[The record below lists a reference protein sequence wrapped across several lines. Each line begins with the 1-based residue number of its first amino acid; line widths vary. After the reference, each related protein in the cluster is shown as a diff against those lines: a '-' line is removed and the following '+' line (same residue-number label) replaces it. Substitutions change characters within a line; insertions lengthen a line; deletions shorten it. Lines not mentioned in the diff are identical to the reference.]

1 MAEVVRTLRLYWR
14 LQRAAMRGALQ
25 YRLNLVIG
33 VATGVAY
40 QGSGFA
46 FVWVVM
52 HTFPAIGGWSL
63 REIAFL
69 YGLRLTAHALYVL
82 PFSSLIGLDW
92 LVREGELDRVLL
104 RPLNP
109 LVQIMAKRL
118 GVGQLGDLLAGLV
131 LLVVA
136 LPPLGPASAL
146 FCLAAVVGGAL
157 VETAVSLALASLS
170 LRTWNTIAVRVF
182 ADDLFSKFGSYP
194 MSVFGGAAQWA
205 LTFVLPVAFV
215 AYVPASVLLDRTGE
229 LNVPAP
235 VAYAS
240 PLLGVA
246 LFALAYRIWSRQ
258 LRHYQS
264 TGT

>member
-1 MAEVVRTLRLYWR
+1 MAEIARTLRLYWR
-14 LQRAAMRGALQ
+14 LQRASMRGALQ
-25 YRLNLVIG
+25 YRLNTVIG
-33 VATGVAY
+33 IATGVAY

-52 HTFPAIGGWSL
+52 HTFPSLAGWSL
-63 REIAFL
+63 KEVAFL
-69 YGLRLTAHALYVL
+69 YGLRLTAHAFYVL
-82 PFSSLIGLDW
+82 PFSSLFGLEF

-109 LVQIMAKRL
+109 LVQIIARRL

-131 LLVVA
+131 LLVIA
-136 LPPLGPASAL
+136 APPLSPAMIA

-157 VETAVSLALASLS
+157 VEASFALVLASMS
-170 LRTWNTIAVRVF
+170 LRTLNGF
-182 ADDLFSKFGSYP
+182 ALWTFVDDLFSRFGSYP
-194 MSVFGGAAQWA
+194 MSVFGGATQWV

-215 AYVPASVLLDRTGE
+215 AYVPASVLLDKTGA
-229 LNVPAP
+229 LNVPAL
-235 VAYAS
+235 VAYGS

-246 LFALAYRIWSRQ
+246 LFALAYQVWRHQ

-264 TGT
+264 AGN

>member
-1 MAEVVRTLRLYWR
+1 MAEVLRTLRLYGR
-14 LQRAAMRGALQ
+14 LQRAAARGALQ
-25 YRLNLVIG
+25 YRLNLLIG
-33 VATGVAY
+33 VVTGVVY

-52 HTFPAIGGWSL
+52 HTFPSMGGWSL
-63 REIAFL
+63 REVAFL

-82 PFSSLIGLDW
+82 PFSSLIGLEW

-118 GVGQLGDLLAGLV
+118 GVGQVGDLLAGVV
-131 LLVVA
+131 LLVIAV
-136 LPPLGPASAL
+136 PPLNPGMIL

-157 VETAVSLALASLS
+157 VEAAVSLALASLS
-170 LRTWNTIAVRVF
+170 LRALNTLALRAF

-194 MSVFGGAAQWA
+194 MGVFGGAARWA

-229 LNVPAP
+229 LIVPAP
-235 VAYAS
+235 VACGS

-246 LFALAYRIWSRQ
+246 LFALAYRVWRRQ

-264 TGT
+264 TGS